1 MLAPVETLNARGY
14 QPLMNHPD
22 GLRPASHQANA
33 RRGHWQLNPNVA
45 YLNHGSFGATPTVVL
60 DAQRVLRD
68 ELERDP
74 IAFLAPERQLEPKL
88 DRVRDAISELV
99 GADATDIAFVRNAT
113 DGVNAVLRSFP
124 FHQDDEVVVTNHGY
138 NACNNAARFA
148 AQMRGANVLVANVP
162 FPLQSSNEV
171 VEAIE
176 RSFTTRTKLLL
187 VDHVTSATGLV
198 FPIKAIVE
206 SARRRNI
213 RVLVDGAHAAGMLP
227 LNLNE
232 IDADYYTA
240 NHHKWLCAPK
250 VSGFL
255 WVRRELQPEVRPT
268 IISHAFNRPRPN
280 RSQFHAEFDWQGT
293 FDPTPILSVPASIGF
308 LNSLYPGGIAEL
320 MMANRKLAIDARALL
335 LEVLG
340 IDEPTPKEMLGSLVT
355 LPLPRALGD
364 VQSDGEDPLQQILRQ
379 RYCIELPVFRGSQPG
394 SRLLRIALQAYN
406 DLDQIRR
413 LADALRR
420 EMR

>member
-1 MLAPVETLNARGY
+1 
-14 QPLMNHPD
+14 MNHPD
-22 GLRPASHQANA
+22 GLRTAPYQANT
-33 RRGHWQLNPNVA
+33 RRSHWQLNPDIE

-60 DAQRVLRD
+60 DMQRTLRD

-74 IAFLAPERQLEPKL
+74 IEFLAPERQLEPKL
-88 DRVRDAISELV
+88 DHVRNTISELV
-99 GADATDIAFVRNAT
+99 GADATDIVFVRNAT
-113 DGVNAVLRSFP
+113 DGVNAVLRSFL
-124 FHQDDEVVVTNHGY
+124 FLQGDEVVVTSHGY

-148 AQMRGANVLVANVP
+148 AQSRGANVLVANVP
-162 FPLQSSNEV
+162 FPLQYSYEV

-176 RSFTTRTKLLL
+176 RTFTARTKLLL

-213 RVLVDGAHAAGMLP
+213 RVLVDGAHAAGMLS

-232 IDADYYTA
+232 INADYYTA

-268 IISHAFNRPRPN
+268 IISHAINRPRPH

-293 FDPTPILSVPASIGF
+293 FDPTPILSVPASIAF
-308 LNSLYPGGIAEL
+308 LKSLYPGGIPEL
-320 MMANRKLAIDARALL
+320 MVANQKLAIDARALL
-335 LEVLG
+335 LETLG
-340 IDEPTPKEMLGSLVT
+340 IEEPAPKEMIGSLVT
-355 LPLPRALGD
+355 LPLPCAPEDTERE
-364 VQSDGEDPLQQILRQ
+364 GEDPLQQILRE
-379 RYCIELPVFRGSQPG
+379 RYRIELPVFRGLQPG

-406 DLDQIRR
+406 DIDQIHR

-420 EMR
+420 EVR